1 VIFTDGA
8 CEPKNPGGI
17 PTYGFVIYRN
27 GTKLSE
33 DSGLAGVPFSK
44 EATNNVAEYV
54 GLIKA
59 LERVLSLGLQHC
71 DIEVKSDSKL
81 LVNQVRGE
89 FVVKSRRLRPYHNK
103 LKELLP
109 SFRKVN
115 FRWVPREENEEADA
129 LSKTAYSAAQK
140 ELRPVP

>member
-27 GTKLSE
+27 GTKLAE
-33 DSGLAGVPFSK
+33 DCGLAGVPFSK

-54 GLIKA
+54 GLKKA

-71 DIEVKSDSKL
+71 DIEVKSDSRL

-89 FVVKSRRLRPYHNK
+89 FVVKSRRLKPYYNK
-103 LKELLP
+103 VKELLP
-109 SFRKVN
+109 SFRRVS

-129 LSKTAYSAAQK
+129 LSKTAYLVAQK
-140 ELRPVP
+140 QLRRVP

>member
-1 VIFTDGA
+1 
-8 CEPKNPGGI
+8 
-17 PTYGFVIYRN
+17 VIYRN
-27 GTKLSE
+27 GTKLAE

-54 GLIKA
+54 ALTKA
-59 LERVLSLGLQHC
+59 LEKVLSLSLQHC

-89 FVVKSRRLRPYHNK
+89 FAVKSRRLRPYHNR
-103 LKELLP
+103 LKELLL
-109 SFRKVN
+109 SFRKAN

-129 LSKTAYSAAQK
+129 LSKTAFLTTQR
-140 ELRPVP
+140 ELHRGP